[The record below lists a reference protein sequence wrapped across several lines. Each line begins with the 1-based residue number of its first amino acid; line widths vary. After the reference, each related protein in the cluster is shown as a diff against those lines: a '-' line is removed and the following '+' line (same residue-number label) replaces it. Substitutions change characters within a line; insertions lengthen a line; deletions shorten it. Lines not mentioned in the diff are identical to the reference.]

1 MNLSRYIRHYMKNP
15 LVLGTFLLTASG
27 VLSRIIGFFYR
38 IFLSHTIGAEGIGI
52 YQLIFPLLA
61 LCSSFTTAGIQTAI
75 SKFVA
80 EVSDDKNESRRRCYL
95 AAGLLLS
102 LSLSFLCAF
111 YLYTQADF
119 LAYHMIHEYRTAP
132 LLRILAYSL
141 PFGYRTDRACCQC
154 LCHLPRPDAGTDS
167 RDTCHCGMGNCLW
180 GDFLCSLFCRCR
192 AFF

>member
-80 EVSDDKNESRRRCYL
+80 EVSDDKNESRKVCPFCV
-95 AAGLLLS
+95 LS
-102 LSLSFLCAF
+102 I
-111 YLYTQADF
+111 Y
-119 LAYHMIHEYRTAP
+119 IHRLT
-132 LLRILAYSL
+132 
-141 PFGYRTDRACCQC
+141 F
-154 LCHLPRPDAGTDS
+154 
-167 RDTCHCGMGNCLW
+167 
-180 GDFLCSLFCRCR
+180 
-192 AFF
+192 

>member
-80 EVSDDKNESRRRCYL
+80 EVSDDQNESRRRCWQPVYCYL
-95 AAGLLLS
+95 LVCPFCVLS
-102 LSLSFLCAF
+102 I
-111 YLYTQADF
+111 Y
-119 LAYHMIHEYRTAP
+119 IHRLT
-132 LLRILAYSL
+132 
-141 PFGYRTDRACCQC
+141 F
-154 LCHLPRPDAGTDS
+154 
-167 RDTCHCGMGNCLW
+167 
-180 GDFLCSLFCRCR
+180 
-192 AFF
+192 

>member
-1 MNLSRYIRHYMKNP
+1 MFYMYIIIRFPVLSIGHLAYIKINVLSGGQNESFPLYQALYENP

-80 EVSDDKNESRRRCYL
+80 EVSDDQNESRRRCYL

-102 LSLSFLCAF
+102 LSLSFCVLSI
-111 YLYTQADF
+111 Y
-119 LAYHMIHEYRTAP
+119 IHRLT
-132 LLRILAYSL
+132 
-141 PFGYRTDRACCQC
+141 F
-154 LCHLPRPDAGTDS
+154 
-167 RDTCHCGMGNCLW
+167 
-180 GDFLCSLFCRCR
+180 
-192 AFF
+192 

>member
-102 LSLSFLCAF
+102 LSPVS
-111 YLYTQADF
+111 YTH
-119 LAYHMIHEYRTAP
+119 LT
-132 LLRILAYSL
+132 L
-141 PFGYRTDRACCQC
+141 PTKA
-154 LCHLPRPDAGTDS
+154 
-167 RDTCHCGMGNCLW
+167 
-180 GDFLCSLFCRCR
+180 
-192 AFF
+192 